1 MLKTASVTR
10 FAFGLAAVSSVAA
23 VPSAEAR
30 IACKDGF
37 QLSGGNWISTP
48 YCNDEYLAEI
58 ARRHGVKVSGNDVRA
73 NPNKK
78 YEVCRFLSG
87 SPAARDYCPDEGS
100 SGRNR

>member
-1 MLKTASVTR
+1 MPKLFLIAVS
-10 FAFGLAAVSSVAA
+10 ALGLAALQSVTA
-23 VPSAEAR
+23 VPAEAR

-48 YCNDEYLAEI
+48 YCNDEHLAQI
-58 ARRHGVKVSGNDVRA
+58 ARRHGVKISGNEVRA

-87 SPAARDYCPDEGS
+87 SPTARDYCPSEGS
-100 SGRNR
+100 SSRGR